1 MVQTVATVNTG
12 KQKTSLATRK
22 GCVKM
27 KKINRS
33 LAMCLACVLL
43 VSAMALPASAA
54 TSSGTFYPDQTSKTL
69 TVNGMFSSGSGYL
82 STYSHSA
89 DGVNYYLDASVGGG
103 AWKNVKHIM
112 CDPGVSKSTGTAY
125 PGSSYWRGVMNS
137 WWPNGN
143 GCYAYGTLTA
153 N

>member
-1 MVQTVATVNTG
+1 M
-12 KQKTSLATRK
+12 K
-22 GCVKM
+22 GCVIHEKGETVVG
-27 KKINRS
+27 NLPS
-33 LAMCLACVLL
+33 VCLAGIRYG
-43 VSAMALPASAA
+43 
-54 TSSGTFYPDQTSKTL
+54 SSGFCCDLKRYVYPDETSKTL
-69 TVNGMFSSGSGYL
+69 TVSGMFSSGSGYL

-112 CDPGVSKSTGTAY
+112 CDPGISKNTGTAY

-137 WWPNGN
+137 WWPNGH
-143 GCYAYGTLTA
+143 GCWAFGTLTA

>member
-1 MVQTVATVNTG
+1 
-12 KQKTSLATRK
+12 
-22 GCVKM
+22 M
-27 KKINRS
+27 KKFKRM

-54 TSSGTFYPDQTSKTL
+54 STSGTLYQSATSKTL
-69 TVNGMFSSGSGYL
+69 TLSGMYSSGSGSL
-82 STYSHSA
+82 TTYSSSN

-112 CDPGVSKSTGTAY
+112 CNPGVSKNTGTAY

-137 WWPNGN
+137 WWPGGT

>member
-1 MVQTVATVNTG
+1 MKN
-12 KQKTSLATRK
+12 
-22 GCVKM
+22 VKRM
-27 KKINRS
+27 
-33 LAMCLACVLL
+33 LAMCLACALL

-54 TSSGTFYPDQTSKTL
+54 TSSGTFYPSETSKTL
-69 TVNGMFSSGSGYL
+69 TLNGMYSSGSGAL
-82 STYSHSA
+82 TTYSSSK
-89 DGVNYYLDASVGGG
+89 DGVNFYLDASVGGG

-112 CDPGVSKSTGTAY
+112 CNPGGSATTGTSY

-137 WWPNGN
+137 WWPGGT